1 MAGAIAFKAHM
12 RTRYHDESE
21 EFIQDL
27 SAYTLK
33 AVEAIYWDIN
43 FVSQLRASAQNKTNE
58 IEKRLYERALHY
70 AYRLA
75 YNCAHASHKTPSG
88 TNDRGNRGME
98 YRGLRLTVIGGWKL
112 LGICAYAESF
122 HKISKIANE
131 SQWECF
137 EHLLTSECDSIKI
150 FASSRGLEWRAPLNA
165 LAQQDAGILKDLGP
179 QINIAQ
185 EHPHHTVQTR
195 DGGLKRPVYSGCAQ
209 VNAGSNIYNPHEFR
223 GSPPN
228 PPC

>member
-1 MAGAIAFKAHM
+1 MAGAIAFEAHM

-98 YRGLRLTVIGGWKL
+98 YRGLRLTVI
-112 LGICAYAESF
+112 
-122 HKISKIANE
+122 ANE

-195 DGGLKRPVYSGCAQ
+195 TA
-209 VNAGSNIYNPHEFR
+209 A
-223 GSPPN
+223 
-228 PPC
+228 